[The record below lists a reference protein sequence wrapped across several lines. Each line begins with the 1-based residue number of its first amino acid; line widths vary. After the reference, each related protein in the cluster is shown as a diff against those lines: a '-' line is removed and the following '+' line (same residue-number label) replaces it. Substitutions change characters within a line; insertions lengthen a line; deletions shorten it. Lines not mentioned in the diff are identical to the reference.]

1 MYNRIL
7 KRPMFNMG
15 GRTYQAQGTGITS
28 GLDTPKRGLVDG
40 PGGYS
45 GEKTLEEIA
54 IEREQIMKVPEG
66 QNFRD
71 VVSSFGV
78 YANPY
83 NDQGEAQTSGQL
95 GYKQATEI
103 TKLRKDRAD
112 ALKLAK
118 LASLEEQSTA
128 ISEKKKTDAA
138 YTQSMDVTKLAAKMD
153 QDTRVIV
160 ENLKG
165 ENLEFRQELKAL
177 EADYNRDLTGLDP
190 IKDKNKIDAI
200 NNRYKQDRN
209 KVITN
214 NPGIQIR
221 AEELAQAILKS
232 PTMGITSAEEALKA
246 ALQLILGIEVATQN
260 MATGGRVG
268 YQMGTGMDGAQP
280 MQASMNV
287 EEQVTTPSGTMAEDM
302 SITENAGGS
311 TSMNITYE
319 DFRTKMPPEVDDNIV
334 QLIYYNQDA
343 FADFAEITS
352 QDDVYVFNNKYGVS
366 LVLPFDTETA

>member
-1 MYNRIL
+1 MYNKIL
-7 KRPMFNMG
+7 KRPMFKMG
-15 GRTYQAQGTGITS
+15 GRSYSAQGTGITS

-40 PGGYS
+40 PGGYA
-45 GEKTLEEIA
+45 GEKTLEDIA
-54 IEREQIMKVPEG
+54 VEREEIMKVPEG
-66 QNFRD
+66 QNLNDIF
-71 VVSSFGV
+71 SSFGV
-78 YANPY
+78 YADPY
-83 NDQGEAQTSGQL
+83 NDQGEAQTIGQL
-95 GYKQATEI
+95 GYKQATDI

-118 LASLEEQSTA
+118 LANLEEQSTA

-138 YTQSMDVTKLAAKMD
+138 YTQTMDVTKLAAKMD
-153 QDTRVIV
+153 QDTRLLV

-177 EADYNRDLTGLDP
+177 ESDYNRDILEAGNDQT
-190 IKDKNKIDAI
+190 KIDSV
-200 NNRYKQDRN
+200 NNKYKQDRN

-214 NPGIQIR
+214 NPGVQIR

-232 PTMGITSAEEALKA
+232 PTMGITTTEEALKA
-246 ALQLILGIEVATQN
+246 ALQLIIGIEIATQS

-334 QLIYYNQDA
+334 QLIYYNQGA

>member
-7 KRPMFNMG
+7 KRPMFKMG
-15 GRTYQAQGTGITS
+15 GRSYSAQGTGITS
-28 GLDTPKRGLVDG
+28 GLDTPRRGLVQY
-40 PGGYS
+40 PGGYA
-45 GEKTLEEIA
+45 GEKTLEDIA
-54 IEREQIMKVPEG
+54 VEREEIMKVPEG
-66 QNFRD
+66 QNSMD
-71 VVSSFGV
+71 IIASFGA
-78 YANPY
+78 YASPY
-83 NDQGEAQTSGQL
+83 KADGTAKTSGEI
-95 GYKQATEI
+95 GYEQATDI

-138 YTQSMDVTKLAAKMD
+138 YTQAMDVTELAGKMD
-153 QDTRVIV
+153 QDTRVLV
-160 ENLKG
+160 ENIKG
-165 ENLEFRQELKAL
+165 QNLEFRQELKAL
-177 EADYNRDLTGLDP
+177 EADYNRDILDAGDDQ
-190 IKDKNKIDAI
+190 DKINSI
-200 NNRYKQDRN
+200 NNKYKQDRN

-246 ALQLILGIEVATQN
+246 ALQLILGIEVATQD

-280 MQASMNV
+280 MQASMNL
-287 EEQVTTPSGTMAEDM
+287 EEKLTTPSGTMTEDVSM
-302 SITENAGGS
+302 TENVKAP
-311 TSMNITYE
+311 TSMNISYE
-319 DFRTKMPPEVDDNIV
+319 DFRTRMPAEVDDNIV

-352 QDDVYVFNNKYGVS
+352 QDDVYAFNNKYGVS
-366 LVLPFDTETA
+366 LVLPFDTETT